1 MLHRGETHKSEN
13 KVAVSGM
20 VSGVGAGVA
29 SASGVA
35 PASGVASGVA
45 SPLIVI
51 AGGGTGGHVFPGLA
65 VARRLESDGARV
77 AWLVAGGMEVG
88 ILQAREAKFFVAP
101 FSPPRAIGL
110 VYAWRLLRAMF
121 FAARIL
127 RRERA
132 GAVLAMG
139 GYASLPGGLAAAL
152 LRLPLIAHEQN
163 RVAGKATKLLRCFA
177 RRTLGSFPG
186 SPPGSE
192 TAGFPAGEE
201 FYRFSPPSERY
212 ACREGA
218 LRLLVLGG
226 SQGARDLNF
235 AAPRAV
241 AVARASG
248 AEVSVVHQCG
258 RGRLEETREAYRE
271 SGVAAEVFEFSSEVA
286 ERLAE
291 ADVVLCR
298 AGASTLAEVAA
309 VGVAALLAPYPFAAA
324 NHQER
329 NADFFAA
336 EGGAEK
342 IGGEES
348 AAGRIAD
355 FLSGASRKGL
365 AARASRVHSLAS
377 PGAAGRI
384 AEVCLLAAR
393 GAL

>member
-1 MLHRGETHKSEN
+1 MLHKSEN
-13 KVAVSGM
+13 KVAVSG
-20 VSGVGAGVA
+20 V
-29 SASGVA
+29 ASGVA
-35 PASGVASGVA
+35 FASASGVASGVA

-51 AGGGTGGHVFPGLA
+51 AGRGDGGSCVSGVGGCAAFGVGGG
-65 VARRLESDGARV
+65 R
-77 AWLVAGGMEVG
+77 AWLGWLRGG
-88 ILQAREAKFFVAP
+88 
-101 FSPPRAIGL
+101 
-110 VYAWRLLRAMF
+110 WRLGFCRRGRRSFLWRRF
-121 FAARIL
+121 RRRGRLGWFTLGGCCGRYFL
-127 RRERA
+127 RRGFCVVKGR

-241 AVARASG
+241 ALARASG